1 MKGEPKMI
9 LFKLEWRGLQ
19 KSLVVWSILF
29 IGLIS
34 IFGIIYP
41 QMYTPEM
48 RTTMD
53 QMLNGLSPEL
63 LKSFNIISSGPAS
76 LLTATG
82 FFGYYFQY
90 MFIAACIFACLSG
103 SNALIKEES
112 DGTIEFLYAQP
123 ITRVQIVLQKFIAH
137 GCKLLIFW
145 GVSWSSA
152 LVVFLGTKQQGDS
165 LGEFMKELT
174 RVFLSE
180 FLILLFFLALGFLFS
195 TLLTSS
201 KQAPGISLGTVFG
214 FYVVGIISGLLPN
227 LENLKNISPVSL
239 GIPATII
246 QEKLHHSGI
255 IASFTVLFFIASL
268 YLYQKKDLHV

>member
-1 MKGEPKMI
+1 MI
-9 LFKLEWRGLQ
+9 LFRLEWRSFR
-19 KSLVVWSILF
+19 KSLVIWSVLF
-29 IGLIS
+29 VSLIS

-53 QMLNGLSPEL
+53 QMLKGLSPEL

-76 LLTATG
+76 LMTATG

-90 MFIAACIFACLSG
+90 MFIAACIFASLSG

-123 ITRVQIVLQKFIAH
+123 ITRVQIVLQKFFAH
-137 GCKLLIFW
+137 ASKLLIFW
-145 GVSWSSA
+145 LISWGSA

-165 LGEFMKELT
+165 LGEFMKELN
-174 RVFLSE
+174 RVFLGE

-195 TLLTSS
+195 TMLTSS
-201 KQAPGISLGTVFG
+201 KQASGLSLGIVFS
-214 FYVVGIISGLLPN
+214 FYLVGIISGLLPN
-227 LENLKNISPVSL
+227 LEKLKNISPVSL

-246 QEKLHHSGI
+246 QDKLHYGGI
-255 IASFTVLFFIASL
+255 IAVFVVLFLIASL